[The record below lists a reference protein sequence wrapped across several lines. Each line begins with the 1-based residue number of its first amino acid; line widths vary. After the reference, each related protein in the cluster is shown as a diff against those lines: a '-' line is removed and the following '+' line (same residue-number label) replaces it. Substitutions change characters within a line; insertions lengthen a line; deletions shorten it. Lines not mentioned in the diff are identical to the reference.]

1 MLPKQGDEMF
11 DFLLPHLHWFVA
23 FAGLGLLIAL
33 EQGLI
38 KLAKRYLPRGSKM
51 RRAVLWSRANEPD

>member
-1 MLPKQGDEMF
+1 MLPIQGDEM
-11 DFLLPHLHWFVA
+11 LEMILPHLHWLVA
-23 FAGLGLLIAL
+23 GIALSLIVAL

-38 KLAKRYLPRGSKM
+38 KLAKRYLPRGSKI

>member
-1 MLPKQGDEMF
+1 MF

-23 FAGLGLLIAL
+23 FAGLGLLVAL